1 MSVGPDPTEPET
13 VPPTFTV
20 VVGVSPTSRSPLALV
35 WAEEEARIRGGH
47 VVAVRA
53 WRPVPPTYTGNRP
66 PMLGEQPASALAQ
79 ERARLAEDVDGV
91 LGPAHQVECRLV
103 EGGRR
108 RVLLREAVGADLLVL
123 DAPRRPQ
130 LSGGVYFAHRL
141 VYSAPCPVVIM
152 AHPHKDD
159 RSRQGLGRKVAD
171 ELVRAAGTAG
181 RPGIRPPRLS
191 GDDL

>member
-1 MSVGPDPTEPET
+1 MSVGTETTGAET
-13 VPPTFTV
+13 VSPPFTV
-20 VVGVSPTSRSPLALV
+20 VVGVSPTSRSPVALA
-35 WAEEEARIRGGH
+35 WAQEEARIRGGR

-66 PMLGEQPASALAQ
+66 PMLGEEPTSALAQ
-79 ERARLAEDVDGV
+79 EEARLAEDVDGV

-108 RVLLREAVGADLLVL
+108 RVLLREAAGADLLVL
-123 DAPRRPQ
+123 DAPRRSQ
-130 LSGGVYFAHRL
+130 LSGGVFFAHRL

-152 AHPHKDD
+152 AHP
-159 RSRQGLGRKVAD
+159 Q
-171 ELVRAAGTAG
+171 
-181 RPGIRPPRLS
+181 RPPHLS